1 MGADLYI
8 DSLYEPNQAVWAPQF
23 EEAAALCDSL
33 TPGTPEHE
41 EAHERLRYCHEQMNS
56 RGYFRDPYNDWDVL
70 WQFGLSWWNDVI
82 PMLDHEDR
90 LSVAKARR
98 LLAMLDQRE
107 EIFEERLPEGDAR
120 PRGGRTVAGAATHVA
135 LSYSVPRRIELTR
148 TRVARGPR
156 VATLH
161 GK

>member
-23 EEAAALCDSL
+23 EEAIALCDSL

-41 EAHERLRYCHEQMNS
+41 EARERLRYCHEQMYS

-70 WQFGLSWWNDVI
+70 WQFGLSWWDDII
-82 PMLDHEDR
+82 PMLDKEDR
-90 LSVAKARR
+90 LSVSKARR

-107 EIFEERLPEGDAR
+107 EIFEERL
-120 PRGGRTVAGAATHVA
+120 AGLPDKKQQSYRDRYIELRQLLNQAVA
-135 LSYSVPRRIELTR
+135 LGESVNCSL
-148 TRVARGPR
+148 
-156 VATLH
+156 
-161 GK
+161 